1 MLLTSIGNDPFTF
14 HSRLARFNSNRVAV
28 GTPSISWEQDERD
41 ELTFRLIEGRYLE
54 DLRGFIQPLAAHN
67 TGDVDQFAAWF
78 ESIAEWGPGQHHP
91 LFDWLAHSASREQM
105 KWFLTQE
112 AAGEAGFEDLVAFTQ
127 VKLPEQAKLECARNY
142 WDEMGRG
149 KPKAMHGP
157 LLENMVVELGL
168 QPSVESTVWESLA
181 LANTMLGLARTR
193 RYTYHS
199 LGALGVIELT
209 APWRAARVAEGM
221 RRLGF
226 SRKARA
232 YFDLHAVLD
241 VEHSRAWIKEI
252 IRPLVTSNFAC
263 AQYLAEGALMRLQC
277 GKLCFDRYSRELGL
291 RFASVDCRQ
300 EETGRD
306 QSKANRERDNSKK
319 PMVAN
324 S

>member
-1 MLLTSIGNDPFTF
+1 MLLTSIGKDPFAF
-14 HSRLARFNSNRVAV
+14 HSRLAKFNRDHLSV
-28 GTPSISWEQDERD
+28 GTPSVSWEKDERD
-41 ELTFRLIEGRYLE
+41 EFMFRLIEGRYLE
-54 DLRGFIQPLAAHN
+54 ELRDFIKPLTKRN
-67 TGDVDQFAAWF
+67 TTNAEEFVVWF
-78 ESIAEWGPGQHHP
+78 ESLAAWGPGQYHP
-91 LFDWLAHSASREQM
+91 LFEWLAHTATRDEM

-112 AAGEAGFEDLVAFTQ
+112 AAGEAGFEDLVAYTQ
-127 VKLPEQAKLECARNY
+127 VKLPAQAKLECARNY

-157 LLENMVVELGL
+157 LLENMVVDLDL
-168 QPSVESTVWESLA
+168 NPTIDATVWESLA
-181 LANTMLGLARTR
+181 LANTMLGLARAR

-226 SRKARA
+226 SRRARA

-241 VEHSRAWIKEI
+241 IKHSNAWNKEI
-252 IRPLVTSNFAC
+252 IHPLVAANNEC
-263 AQYLAEGALMRLQC
+263 AQYFAEGALMRLQC

-291 RFASVDCRQ
+291 EVS
-300 EETGRD
+300 
-306 QSKANRERDNSKK
+306 SANNHKEDKLQK
-319 PMVAN
+319 VAN